1 MQADILKY
9 AEVQNVAMKH
19 GDKKGVITQ
28 QIRKNIL
35 DEANAENI
43 HARKCFRV
51 YYPDVDI
58 E

>member
-1 MQADILKY
+1 MQADELKY
-9 AEVQNVAMKH
+9 AEVQNVAMKN

-28 QIRKNIL
+28 AIRRNIL
-35 DEANAENI
+35 DGTNKENI
-43 HARKCFRV
+43 HAKKCFRI